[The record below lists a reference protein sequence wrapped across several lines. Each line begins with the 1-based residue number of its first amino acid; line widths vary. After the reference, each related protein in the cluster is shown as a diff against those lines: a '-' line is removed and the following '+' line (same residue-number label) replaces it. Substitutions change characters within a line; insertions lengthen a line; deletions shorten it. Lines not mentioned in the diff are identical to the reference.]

1 MQPPGKLAAVTIRRL
16 EGRHKPIYHALSEYC
31 SRLEP
36 IALLCCAGSG
46 ALARAAQ
53 RLWDLLLGR
62 LQKQPGCGPWAPC
75 SGCACLSR
83 WTLTPCRPQLFCG
96 RGTGTCLIF
105 ETGDV
110 ITVGRNLDQLKKLF
124 CLSIDEKIQYCVCF

>member
-53 RLWDLLLGR
+53 RLWDLLLVD
-62 LQKQPGCGPWAPC
+62 LQKPLECGPWHPALGGAAAAEGGLEDP
-75 SGCACLSR
+75 SSLRNS
-83 WTLTPCRPQLFCG
+83 
-96 RGTGTCLIF
+96 
-105 ETGDV
+105 V
-110 ITVGRNLDQLKKLF
+110 IQ
-124 CLSIDEKIQYCVCF
+124 